1 MTYAA
6 ATLTEQQFEERFA
19 PYRAENGDLF
29 TFEEVRDAPIN
40 TVWTVVEAGDDWMAV
55 PGFAVV
61 NRLGYLRSKR
71 AWTEGQADALYIEG
85 FENDDEDSDGEGV

>member
-6 ATLTEQQFEERFA
+6 DTLTEEQFEERFA

-29 TFEEVRDAPIN
+29 DFRDVKDAPIN
-40 TVWTVVEAGDDWMAV
+40 TVWTVVEAGDDWMAI

-61 NRLGYLRSKR
+61 NRLGYLRS
-71 AWTEGQADALYIEG
+71 ATPWTEGQADALYIAG
-85 FENDDEDSDGEGV
+85 LDSDDEGEEG